1 MVNLIPALVIVAATV
16 SPVEDVSSGQRET
29 VTLPTGFFQGDLA
42 GGVERPR
49 LLPYQLAPGQRVVII
64 RSRHSSRRQYRA
76 LPEPGYPHHEWAGPQ
91 PDVLRHPPA
100 RSQE

>member
-1 MVNLIPALVIVAATV
+1 MVNLLPALILTIVVA
-16 SPVEDVSSGQRET
+16 SPDEGDNSQPREA
-29 VTLPTGFFQGDLA
+29 VTLPPGFFQGELV
-42 GGVERPR
+42 GGVEQRR

-76 LPEPGYPHHEWAGPQ
+76 LPEPDYPHHEWAGPQ